1 MRLVLYSLCIF
12 IVLLASALFI
22 LGFEGTQIREFLIGV
37 AAIIVIA
44 SRMIKSHEEIKEP
57 QEKSE
62 QTDTR
67 RRRRL
72 STRDQTLG
80 DESAVRDES
89 ESNRTG

>member
-22 LGFEGTQIREFLIGV
+22 LGYEGTQIREFLIGV
-37 AAIIVIA
+37 AAIIVLA
-44 SRMIKSHEEIKEP
+44 SRMIKTHQDVNEP
-57 QEKSE
+57 QAKSE

-72 STRDQTLG
+72 SARNEIQD
-80 DESAVRDES
+80 DESKSSDDS
-89 ESNRTG
+89 EATYTS